1 MRTVGTATAQAKE
14 DDSVITMAERTTAAD
29 AITVGT
35 PLSKAGMT
43 APFAYRTTKVT
54 ALIITGQFPTGIYF
68 SCVVRSSSGN

>member
-35 PLSKAGMT
+35 PLSTAGMT

-54 ALIITGQFPTGIYF
+54 TLIIGQFPTGIYF